1 MSTCLFCGIAA
12 GSIPSKVIYQDDQ
25 AVAFEDLNP
34 QAPVHVL
41 IIPRKHVS
49 SIGETDSAASALLG
63 HLLLTGAKI
72 AKEKGLTTSGY
83 RILTNTGP
91 DAGQSVFHLHLHVL
105 GGRPMGWPPG

>member
-12 GSIPSKVIYQDDQ
+12 GSIRSKVIYQDDQ
-25 AVAFEDLNP
+25 AVAFEDINP

-49 SIGETDSAASALLG
+49 SIGETDSAESALLG